1 MKRTLKAT
9 TALLA
14 SVNLAVPL
22 PALAQAEA
30 DGRQALDRA
39 VEACALDTGSDECR
53 AATDDATSQG
63 VTPEDIEAGIAAEA
77 SGEAAPETP
86 AAPAEAEASADTDVE
101 AEATASE
108 PSEAMDAPDESAAP
122 EAPAEPETTAPVE
135 DEPVTE
141 MPADAEPEAPQAQ
154 DSPES
159 AVEEE
164 LPSEPVVDEEMP
176 SESELQ
182 EGLAND
188 APDASASSAPETETE
203 AETATDAEADA
214 APPTET
220 SEGDTAG
227 DLPSEDE
234 LRQGL
239 SAEAGAGAGADA
251 EAEVDAGAEADAEA
265 EAEATADSEATADE
279 AEAMTDAEMTE
290 GEADATTEGDATST
304 AAEAPADG
312 SETTGAETE
321 AQGETGATAQ
331 TDAEAEALAGTAPV
345 AAAAAEDAQVVEST
359 SDTVT
364 AEEARTSNEDFDSAI
379 SRDASQQT
387 QAQAQTDRSEA
398 DDDDDD
404 GLSNLEKALLVG
416 AGALAV
422 GAILNNRRVVASSN
436 DRVVVSGQDGG
447 YQLIKDDNALLR
459 QPGAEVQTETFDDGS
474 TRTTISYDDGSQVVT
489 IRDADLR
496 VVRRVRVTPDGQR
509 ITLIDDLNQNI
520 QPVDVSQLR
529 QSALQSSTVDLN
541 DEAAL
546 RQALAVDRNIDR
558 AYSLS
563 QVRNISEVRQQVPA
577 VDLEAITFDTGSA
590 AIRPEQAEA
599 LRELG
604 TYIRETIADNPR
616 AIFLVEGHTDA
627 VGNAAYNLALSDRR
641 AESVALALGE
651 YFDVPTSN
659 LVVQGYGERFLKR
672 QTQDA
677 ERANRRASVRN
688 ITPLLQVAA
697 AN

>member
-30 DGRQALDRA
+30 NGRDALERPA
-39 VEACALDTGSDECR
+39 EACTLDPTSEGCQ
-53 AATDDATSQG
+53 AATDEATSQG
-63 VTPEDIEAGIAAEA
+63 VAPEEVEAATGAEA
-77 SGEAAPETP
+77 QAEPGGEATTSET
-86 AAPAEAEASADTDVE
+86 AEAPVEADATADVE
-101 AEATASE
+101 AGTSASDAT
-108 PSEAMDAPDESAAP
+108 DATDESAAP
-122 EAPAEPETTAPVE
+122 EAPAEPESAAPAS
-135 DEPVTE
+135 DQPVTE
-141 MPADAEPEAPQAQ
+141 ATEQPAEASQEATTEGATEAPEAEVAP
-154 DSPES
+154 DS
-159 AVEEE
+159 AADEE
-164 LPSEPVVDEEMP
+164 LPSET
-176 SESELQ
+176 ELE
-182 EGLAND
+182 EGLSEALE
-188 APDASASSAPETETE
+188 PGASSATETETD
-203 AETATDAEADA
+203 AETATESGTDIS
-214 APPTET
+214 TET
-220 SEGDTAG
+220 APAEESEGEPADE
-227 DLPSEDE
+227 LPSEDE
-234 LRQGL
+234 LSQRL
-239 SAEAGAGAGADA
+239 S
-251 EAEVDAGAEADAEA
+251 AGAEAEAGTDAEADVNA
-265 EAEATADSEATADE
+265 EAEATTDTETAEIDEATADTAETQPDADTTTE
-279 AEAMTDAEMTE
+279 AEATTGEATTPADAEASADTSGTADAE
-290 GEADATTEGDATST
+290 GEA
-304 AAEAPADG
+304 
-312 SETTGAETE
+312 
-321 AQGETGATAQ
+321 GATAQ
-331 TDAEAEALAGTAPV
+331 TDAEVEALAGTAPV
-345 AAAAAEDAQVVEST
+345 AAAAAEDAEVVDSV

-364 AEEARTSNEDFDSAI
+364 EEEARTSDEDFQSAI
-379 SRDASQQT
+379 TREATAQTET
-387 QAQAQTDRSEA
+387 QAGTSQSEA
-398 DDDDDD
+398 DDGDDD

-422 GAILNNRRVVASSN
+422 GAVLNNRRVVAASN

-447 YQLIKDDNALLR
+447 YELIKDDNALLR
-459 QPGAEVQTETFDDGS
+459 QPGAQVQTETFDDGS

-496 VVRRVRVTPDGQR
+496 VIRRTRVTPDGQR

-520 QPVDVSQLR
+520 RPVDVSQLR
-529 QSALQSSTVDLN
+529 QSDRQSRTVDLN

-563 QVRNISEVRQQVPA
+563 QVRNISEVRQQVPS
-577 VDLEAITFDTGSA
+577 VDLEAITFDSGSA

-604 TYIRETIADNPR
+604 SYIRETIADNPR
-616 AIFLVEGHTDA
+616 AVFLVEGHTDA
-627 VGNAAYNLALSDRR
+627 VGDAAYNLALSDRR